1 MQLPFSRS
9 SNARRGGA
17 LARIA
22 IALGVLALLAL
33 GFLLALDRIAAAS
46 IERAGKW
53 ALGVDTALGSA
64 NIGLWSGQF
73 ELKELQV
80 ANPPGFT
87 SPHFLELR
95 SGALALPLSRVF
107 SDAVVVERLELEGV
121 RLVLEQRGGKLNSR
135 EILANVKGL
144 SKEEES
150 KESKEP
156 AGEGKAYALRRVI
169 VRDIDV
175 SFDLVPPLPAR
186 ALHID
191 RIEIEDVGTESSMV
205 DLAGVVARI
214 TAAIVQAALE
224 QSGDLVPPEW
234 RKEIEGALGALEWSE
249 EGLLQKIGE
258 GLGATGGAIQQGAV
272 ELKDKVKG
280 IFDDSQKKKDA
291 PE

>member
-1 MQLPFSRS
+1 MQLPHSRICA
-9 SNARRGGA
+9 ARRGGA
-17 LARIA
+17 LTRIA

-73 ELKELQV
+73 ELRELQV

-95 SGALALPLSRVF
+95 SGALALPLARVL
-107 SDAVVVERLELEGV
+107 SDSVVVERLELEGV
-121 RLVLEQRGGKLNSR
+121 RLVLEQREGKLNSR

-144 SKEEES
+144 AKEEQG
-150 KESKEP
+150 KPKQEP
-156 AGEGKAYALRRVI
+156 AGEGKAYALRRVV

-175 SFDLVPPLPAR
+175 SFDLLPPLPAR
-186 ALHID
+186 ALRID

-214 TAAIVQAALE
+214 TAAIVAAALE

-234 RKEIEGALGALEWSE
+234 RQEIEGALGALEWSE
-249 EGLLQKIGE
+249 EGLLKKLGA
-258 GLGATGGAIQQGAV
+258 GLGNTGEAIQQGAID
-272 ELKDKVKG
+272 LKDKVKG
-280 IFDDSQKKKDA
+280 LFDDTQKKDGQK
-291 PE
+291 